1 MLPLLLL
8 LPPLQLLA
16 LVLVAMDNEIG
27 TCNPA
32 NAAREFFFV
41 AATDHVTAVLTV
53 MLPPRVCQILFI
65 RKYTGINEVVHCLY
79 VLEDAGASKADCRH
93 HRQRRFAS
101 LPSTPSTLSSAAQL
115 SLGDGGK
122 DKDGGTATLGS

>member
-1 MLPLLLL
+1 M
-8 LPPLQLLA
+8 
-16 LVLVAMDNEIG
+16 I
-27 TCNPA
+27 
-32 NAAREFFFV
+32 
-41 AATDHVTAVLTV
+41 AVLTL
-53 MLPPRVCQILFI
+53 MLPPRACHMLFI

-79 VLEDAGASKADCRH
+79 VLEDVEASKAGCRH

-115 SLGDGGK
+115 SHGDGGE